1 MCVDWGGGLMAELNP
16 EELVLLGIKSYEKQ
30 DFSKAKG
37 YFEKACDLNNGWGC
51 NNLGDSY
58 QNGEGVEKDLTK
70 AAYLYS
76 KACELK
82 EGDGCG
88 ALGGLYY
95 NGDGVKQDSKK
106 AVALFEKACKL
117 GYKKACEMLKELR

>member
-1 MCVDWGGGLMAELNP
+1 MAEPNP
-16 EELVLLGIKSYEKQ
+16 KELVLLGIKSYEKQ

-37 YFEKACDLNNGWGC
+37 YFEKACDLNNGG
-51 NNLGDSY
+51 
-58 QNGEGVEKDLTK
+58 
-70 AAYLYS
+70 
-76 KACELK
+76 
-82 EGDGCG
+82 GCG

-95 NGDGVKQDSKK
+95 NGDGVKQDFKK